1 MKKSPEA
8 KELESRDVSLKP
20 ASIDVMI
27 INAMFFLHL
36 LVDPPSTF
44 GSIARYIL
52 GCICSTTSR
61 EIHFVLDKI
70 IHPSIKD
77 CERDAR
83 SLDRS
88 NSYNIIGSSQKSPG
102 NWLAALSN
110 DHFKSSLIQYLISAW
125 GDDLLATTLG
135 GKKLFV
141 SNNIDC
147 YSFTVKDEKMCTMC
161 ERSLYSTHKE
171 ADSRMVFHL
180 NSVTNSSNIVI
191 RTSDTDVLV
200 IAFWFI
206 GTMSSD
212 IKVPFAFSLVNRC
225 YFRKLY

>member
-1 MKKSPEA
+1 MAISLVKDLFGSVLFLSLSLSLSLKQRIDMGEILKYPLTQVPLSLTNFDGSIKKIPKA
-8 KELESRDVSLKP
+8 KLLKELESRVASVKR
-20 ASIDVMI
+20 ASIDLMI
-27 INAMFFLHL
+27 IDAMFFLNL

-44 GSIARYIL
+44 GSIARYML

-88 NSYNIIGSSQKSPG
+88 NSCNIIGSSQKRPD

-125 GDDLLATTLG
+125 DDDSLATTLG
-135 GKKLFV
+135 EKKLFV
-141 SNNIDC
+141 NNNYDC
-147 YSFTVKDEKMCTMC
+147 YSFTVKDERMCKMC
-161 ERSLYSTHKE
+161 ERRS
-171 ADSRMVFHL
+171 
-180 NSVTNSSNIVI
+180 
-191 RTSDTDVLV
+191 
-200 IAFWFI
+200 
-206 GTMSSD
+206 
-212 IKVPFAFSLVNRC
+212 
-225 YFRKLY
+225 